1 MIITI
6 RDPNILSN
14 IEPPQVVKY
23 LQRQGW
29 EKISDDQLVSIWKR
43 TQDNQEKFEVLLP
56 LQPEIS
62 GFSLRM
68 YELLETLEIVEGR
81 SQLNIINDLIS
92 KLTNHTLQGIITKIY
107 PNTDQS
113 LAGKILVLGVINN
126 QLQPIFL
133 ELLDYRYILA
143 IKAYQE
149 HLPIIVQGD
158 LIRSHENW
166 IVTRLDQLNLMS
178 VADDQLHSI
187 PSKPIQ

>member
-14 IEPPQVVKY
+14 IEPAQVTKY
-23 LQRQGW
+23 LQQQGW
-29 EKISDDQLVSIWKR
+29 QKISDDQVVSIWNYVK
-43 TQDNQEKFEVLLP
+43 DNQEKFEILLP

-62 GFSLRM
+62 GFSLRI
-68 YELLETLEIVEGR
+68 YELLQTLEIVEQR
-81 SQLNIINDLIS
+81 SQLNIINDLVT

-113 LAGKILVLGVINN
+113 LAGKLLVLGVINN
-126 QLQPIFL
+126 QLQPIFM

-143 IKAYQE
+143 IKAYQD
-149 HLPIIVQGD
+149 HLPIILQGD
-158 LIRSHENW
+158 LIKSDHNW
-166 IVTRLDQLNLMS
+166 LITRLDQLNLMS
-178 VADDQLHSI
+178 APDEQLASI